1 MTSNRYRR
9 PASRLVLALAAA
21 AGLLG
26 CAQTELAKSIQD
38 ASAFIE
44 ISRDI
49 ANAAQPCFV
58 EQFDRAADACE
69 GDDECEAEVKAAS
82 NKMADWYDRANEL
95 LCKVMPALDGCA
107 QSPKVH

>member
-1 MTSNRYRR
+1 M
-9 PASRLVLALAAA
+9 LVPCVVAA

-58 EQFDRAADACE
+58 EQFDRAADACQ
-69 GDDECEAEVKAAS
+69 GDEECEAEVKAAS
-82 NKMADWYDRANEL
+82 NRIADWYDRANEL

-107 QSPKVH
+107 PVPAKSEVH